1 MKKTTKVL
9 AVVLVCMMAVAVLVA
24 CAPNS
29 DPDKAKAALE
39 NNGYTAAKDE
49 KLAPVAFALL
59 GIDGVECVV
68 SGSKTVGEGDSQKVE
83 TVTIIYFSSA
93 DNVNAAWD
101 KIQEYANDENE
112 NNESD
117 WTVNKSGK
125 MVYFGTSAAIKA
137 AR

>member
-1 MKKTTKVL
+1 MKKLTKVL

-29 DPDKAKAALE
+29 NPDKAKAALE
-39 NNGYTAAKDE
+39 KNGYTAAKDDR
-49 KLAPVAFALL
+49 LVPAALTLL
-59 GIDGVECVV
+59 GVKGVSCAVT
-68 SGSKTVGEGDSQKVE
+68 GTKTVGEGDSKKVE
-83 TVTIIYFSSA
+83 SVTIIYFDSA

-101 KIQEYANDENE
+101 TLQEYANDENE
-112 NNESD
+112 NKESD
-117 WTVNKSGK
+117 WTVKKSGK